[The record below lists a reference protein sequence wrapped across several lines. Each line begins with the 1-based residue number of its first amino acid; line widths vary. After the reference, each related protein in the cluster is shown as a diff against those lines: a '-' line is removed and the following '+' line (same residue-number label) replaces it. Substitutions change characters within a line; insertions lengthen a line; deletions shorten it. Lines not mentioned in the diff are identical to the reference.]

1 MDFQS
6 KTKRKVKHHP
16 AGVISLIHPFIIL
29 KPLLWLSP
37 NAVWSFLQ
45 VVHRSHHWG
54 NERRSCQNVG
64 RYQTVA
70 SKNGRPNSWKE
81 RETNEDESCHE
92 LVSWNIKKGIFES
105 GNLGKMILSAI
116 NKSRTWN
123 SLNFTWTFKLPK
135 HFEEHPLMSSQSAMC
150 FFCCHTQ
157 ISPLRER
164 WEWRDNPSAIA
175 APVLGATW
183 PRSACIIKPFSN
195 SFPIKV
201 DFKPATGS
209 RSMMPKS
216 LQITRNTH
224 FAWNV
229 SSQIN
234 KMWNMRWNKN
244 QEMLQMFSDSND

>member
-45 VVHRSHHWG
+45 VAHRSHHWG
-54 NERRSCQNVG
+54 SERRSCQNVG

-105 GNLGKMILSAI
+105 WNLGKMILSAI
-116 NKSRTWN
+116 KTSRTWN
-123 SLNFTWTFKLPK
+123 SLNFTWTLKLPK
-135 HFEEHPLMSSQSAMC
+135 DHFEEHTLMSSQMC
-150 FFCCHTQ
+150 HVFFLLPHSNK
-157 ISPLRER
+157 SPSR
-164 WEWRDNPSAIA
+164 
-175 APVLGATW
+175 
-183 PRSACIIKPFSN
+183 
-195 SFPIKV
+195 KV
-201 DFKPATGS
+201 GMK
-209 RSMMPKS
+209 R
-216 LQITRNTH
+216 
-224 FAWNV
+224 
-229 SSQIN
+229 
-234 KMWNMRWNKN
+234 
-244 QEMLQMFSDSND
+244 

>member
-1 MDFQS
+1 M
-6 KTKRKVKHHP
+6 RK
-16 AGVISLIHPFIIL
+16 
-29 KPLLWLSP
+29 
-37 NAVWSFLQ
+37 
-45 VVHRSHHWG
+45 
-54 NERRSCQNVG
+54 
-64 RYQTVA
+64 
-70 SKNGRPNSWKE
+70 
-81 RETNEDESCHE
+81 NEDEACHE

-116 NKSRTWN
+116 KPSRKWN

-244 QEMLQMFSDSND
+244 QEMLQIFSDSND

>member
-1 MDFQS
+1 
-6 KTKRKVKHHP
+6 
-16 AGVISLIHPFIIL
+16 
-29 KPLLWLSP
+29 
-37 NAVWSFLQ
+37 
-45 VVHRSHHWG
+45 
-54 NERRSCQNVG
+54 
-64 RYQTVA
+64 
-70 SKNGRPNSWKE
+70 
-81 RETNEDESCHE
+81 
-92 LVSWNIKKGIFES
+92 
-105 GNLGKMILSAI
+105 
-116 NKSRTWN
+116 
-123 SLNFTWTFKLPK
+123 
-135 HFEEHPLMSSQSAMC
+135 MC

-157 ISPLRER
+157 INPLRER

-216 LQITRNTH
+216 LQIARNTH

-229 SSQIN
+229 FSSQIN

-244 QEMLQMFSDSND
+244 QEMLQISVIIMTRRNKHHYFKCSCEILQAPRKRARWKSFPATVRSETMGLMITPGKLREKITSP